1 MKAWWALQAARINGL
16 SLRERLFLF
25 LSVMA
30 VLLAIADVLWLSPAQ
45 ASYKQSQQ
53 RFAAQTAEVSRLR
66 AELAAV
72 SRPVDASAD
81 LRAELAQY
89 QARVEALQGEITAIA
104 PGAANGS
111 EALEQVLVQFL
122 KRSPGLRL
130 VSSGTVAAD
139 AASAEAPAVPGIQR
153 RGLEL
158 KVAGPYA
165 ELSRYVRQLELALP
179 RLRWGSMQLQVDR
192 QGPEL
197 TLRVYVLEVQP

>member
-1 MKAWWALQAARINGL
+1 MKAWWTLQAARINGL
-16 SLRERLFLF
+16 SLRERMFLF

-30 VLLAIADVLWLSPAQ
+30 VLLAVADVLWLSPAQ
-45 ASYKQSQQ
+45 AGYKQAQQ

-81 LRAELAQY
+81 LRTELVQY
-89 QARVEALQGEITAIA
+89 QARVDALQAEIAAIA

-139 AASAEAPAVPGIQR
+139 AASAEAPTVPGIQR

-165 ELSRYVRQLELALP
+165 ELTRYVRQLELALP
-179 RLRWGSMQLQVDR
+179 RLRWGSLQLQVDR